1 MTESPSTA
9 EPSLTNEPLPRAPH
23 MVTMDPMLTAIAPSD
38 LPLMT
43 KTGDVTSKAAGRH
56 RKRPAA
62 VGPTLRR
69 SARIRKRNE
78 RVHDERE
85 VATVGGGDASTQLPI
100 VDGPTVTASV
110 TNKDKVTAAKV
121 TPRARP
127 TKTTGRAVSAV
138 VQLPEAQ
145 KASAMK
151 SDRGDRSGEPT
162 AHGGEAAGGE
172 LDGDDDRD
180 PAAPYTLQA
189 TDTEIVSA
197 QKNSKFVQQL
207 IKDGTKARPREV
219 IPPLRSIRGGD
230 VGDRWAL
237 DVAGPFPIAAGGDRY
252 VIAAI
257 EYVTRYAV
265 ACCVETHTAVS
276 VATFLMEEDVLRFGA
291 FRELLTDGA
300 PEMTG
305 EVIDKLVEL
314 LQSRQVSPV
323 PYRPQLVGLVER
335 FHRSWKD
342 CVSTFM
348 TEERQDD
355 WNLYVKFAVYAY
367 NSAKHSTVA
376 LSPNE
381 LMMGRKLRHP
391 IELLRRTEVRETGD
405 LQNYHEQLLVAMER
419 SHECAE
425 LARQREQDRQA
436 RYYNRKVR
444 QRREFR
450 PGDLV
455 WVHNPPRGQTVTK
468 FVHQWMGPLC
478 VVEPAGYENHVRE
491 RMDKTDDQLAD
502 EDQRERLQSGATAA
516 TPARA
521 TATTAGRVT
530 NLSGGDG
537 IVPASTRLGTS
548 SYPEATSRTGR
559 QETHTSG

>member
-1 MTESPSTA
+1 
-9 EPSLTNEPLPRAPH
+9 
-23 MVTMDPMLTAIAPSD
+23 
-38 LPLMT
+38 
-43 KTGDVTSKAAGRH
+43 
-56 RKRPAA
+56 
-62 VGPTLRR
+62 
-69 SARIRKRNE
+69 
-78 RVHDERE
+78 
-85 VATVGGGDASTQLPI
+85 
-100 VDGPTVTASV
+100 
-110 TNKDKVTAAKV
+110 
-121 TPRARP
+121 
-127 TKTTGRAVSAV
+127 
-138 VQLPEAQ
+138 
-145 KASAMK
+145 
-151 SDRGDRSGEPT
+151 
-162 AHGGEAAGGE
+162 
-172 LDGDDDRD
+172 
-180 PAAPYTLQA
+180 
-189 TDTEIVSA
+189 
-197 QKNSKFVQQL
+197 
-207 IKDGTKARPREV
+207 
-219 IPPLRSIRGGD
+219 
-230 VGDRWAL
+230 
-237 DVAGPFPIAAGGDRY
+237 
-252 VIAAI
+252 
-257 EYVTRYAV
+257 
-265 ACCVETHTAVS
+265 
-276 VATFLMEEDVLRFGA
+276 MEEDVLRFGA

-530 NLSGGDG
+530 NLSGAKRNRAT
-537 IVPASTRLGTS
+537 VASTSHQNDERGLLV
-548 SYPEATSRTGR
+548 ER
-559 QETHTSG
+559 